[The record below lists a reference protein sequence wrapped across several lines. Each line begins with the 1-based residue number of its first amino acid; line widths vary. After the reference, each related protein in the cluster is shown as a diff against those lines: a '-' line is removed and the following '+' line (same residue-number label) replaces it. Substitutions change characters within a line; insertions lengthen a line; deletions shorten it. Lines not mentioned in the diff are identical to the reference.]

1 MVKITK
7 REIKIKTQNNK
18 KISNA
23 KSIIYHYHPQKS
35 GKMYNMEGIEK
46 IMNDMRAQLHSK
58 GKKGNIQLNLMTEN
72 GMFPS
77 KNFSFD
83 GDKINLKASM
93 IIYADELE
101 EQNNTNPFINKDL
114 NEIIEFA
121 LVLTLF

>member
-1 MVKITK
+1 
-7 REIKIKTQNNK
+7 
-18 KISNA
+18 
-23 KSIIYHYHPQKS
+23 
-35 GKMYNMEGIEK
+35 MYNMEGIEK